1 MSSSTFFTVTV
12 GNPSCIRW
20 DDGVM
25 ACTLVG
31 GPHLQFDFPDRN
43 LATVFS
49 MDRTGDSTRRLVLKV
64 AEHSINEQICFIV
77 SAHSLVLDPP
87 TIRTKENC
95 FNISGKRLRTAFIR
109 GKMVW
114 VKRRE
119 NCERKKN
126 CAAKFEPA
134 TVVPIP
140 VNNESHKSS

>member
-1 MSSSTFFTVTV
+1 
-12 GNPSCIRW
+12 
-20 DDGVM
+20 M
-25 ACTLVG
+25 ACKLLG
-31 GPHLQFDFPDRN
+31 GPHLQFDFPDRK
-43 LATVFS
+43 LAVVVF
-49 MDRTGDSTRRLVLKV
+49 MGRTGDFTRLMLKV
-64 AEHSINEQICFIV
+64 AEHLINEQICFIV

-87 TIRTKENC
+87 TIRTKEIC
-95 FNISGKRLRTAFIR
+95 FNLSGKRLRTAFIR

-119 NCERKKN
+119 NCERKKS